1 MSSEPRPFFDPR
13 GKGRVTRAQVLTEA
27 HPGNPLQHATWVIE
41 GDVVNDGGGDGAMG
55 RWGDDEGD
63 G

>member
-13 GKGRVTRAQVLTEA
+13 GEGRVTRAQVLTEA
-27 HPGNPLQHATWVIE
+27 HPGSPLQHATWVIE
-41 GDVVNDGGGDGAMG
+41 GDDGGDDGG
-55 RWGDDEGD
+55 NDEGD